1 MALQPKEPLMK
12 NEQPKA
18 GRPGETSQWPRWE
31 GPAESRPSGYLQGET
46 NIFATEPGQEKQA
59 GKGPAGY
66 QRADDLIE
74 QDVNE
79 QLTQDAFLDPT
90 NITVTVQDGVVSL
103 GGYVAQLA
111 DKERAEAC
119 VLSVEGAQ
127 SCQNNLRLAPE
138 RH

>member
-1 MALQPKEPLMK
+1 MPLRRRKPMK

-31 GPAESRPSGYLQGET
+31 GPAESRPSGYLQGEA
-46 NIFATEPGQEKQA
+46 NIFAEGPEQEKQI
-59 GKGPAGY
+59 GKGPDGY
-66 QRADDLIE
+66 ERPDDLIA

-90 NITVTVQDGVVSL
+90 NMTVSVENGEVTL
-103 GGYVAQLA
+103 EGYVAHLA
-111 DKERAEAC
+111 DKARAQDVVLDIQGVTAC
-119 VLSVEGAQ
+119 R
-127 SCQNNLRLAPE
+127 NNLRIAPE